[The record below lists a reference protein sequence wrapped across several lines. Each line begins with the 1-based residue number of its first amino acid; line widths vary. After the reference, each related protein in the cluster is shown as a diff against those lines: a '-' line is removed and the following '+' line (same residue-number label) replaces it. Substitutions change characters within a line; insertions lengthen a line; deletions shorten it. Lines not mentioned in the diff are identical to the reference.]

1 MTESRGEVGVEVEV
15 DPDVEAVGQL
25 VRAYGHNM
33 GRLRYAGVSADHE
46 HRAITVYRVP
56 DPSFDSSV
64 RGLVGPDVA
73 LQFADAPHTRDD
85 LLVARERV
93 WALADSLPIESISI
107 PVDGSR
113 LTVVTDAPVD
123 DAQAALDRVVPGL
136 ATAVSVTV
144 GSALPR

>member
-1 MTESRGEVGVEVEV
+1 MSCVATGRRDCTFTVSPLVAPLTQLDRTLAAAS
-15 DPDVEAVGQL
+15 DVWSLDLNRL
-25 VRAYGHNM
+25 VCPRFP
-33 GRLRYAGVSADHE
+33 VCD
-46 HRAITVYRVP
+46 AI
-56 DPSFDSSV
+56 V
-64 RGLVGPDVA
+64 RGLIVRRD
-73 LQFADAPHTRDD
+73 HTH
-85 LLVARERV
+85 LTATYAR
-93 WALADSLPIESISI
+93 ALADSLPIESISI